1 MEQIKKI
8 LAPTD
13 LSELSKSGVC
23 YALALAKALEAEV
36 IVYHAVDYDTLIRH
50 GQRSAAPAAFQPP
63 DQQFLDRYQ
72 KALSEFLIDC
82 VSDLIPSVKLREQVE
97 LGNPDTSIVKLAK
110 SEACDLIVMSTHG
123 KTGFRMS
130 LGSVTEKVVQ
140 TAPCPVLSIH
150 PPEAQKLPVA
160 SQIDKSNPAG

>member
-13 LSELSKSGVC
+13 LSELSKSGVR
-23 YALALAKALEAEV
+23 YALELAKALEAE
-36 IVYHAVDYDTLIRH
+36 ILVYHAVDYDTLIRY
-50 GQRSAAPAAFQPP
+50 GQRSAAPAAFQPS

-82 VSDLIPSVKLREQVE
+82 VSDLVPSVKVREKVE

-110 SEACDLIVMSTHG
+110 SEAYDLIVISTHG
-123 KTGFRMS
+123 KTGLRMS
-130 LGSVTEKVVQ
+130 LGSVTQKVVQ
-140 TAPCPVLSIH
+140 TAPCPVLSIR
-150 PPEAQKLPVA
+150 PREAQKMPMA
-160 SQIDKSNPAG
+160 ESN

>member
-13 LSELSKSGVC
+13 LSELSKSGVR
-23 YALALAKALEAEV
+23 YALALANALEAEV
-36 IVYHAVDYDTLIRH
+36 LVYHAVDYDTLTRY
-50 GQRSAAPAAFQPP
+50 GQRSAAPAAFQPS

-82 VSDLIPSVKLREQVE
+82 VSDLVPSVKVREKVE

-110 SEACDLIVMSTHG
+110 SEACDLIVICTHG
-123 KTGFRMS
+123 KTGVRMS

-140 TAPCPVLSIH
+140 SAPCPVLSIR
-150 PPEAQKLPVA
+150 PPEAEKMA
-160 SQIDKSNPAG
+160 